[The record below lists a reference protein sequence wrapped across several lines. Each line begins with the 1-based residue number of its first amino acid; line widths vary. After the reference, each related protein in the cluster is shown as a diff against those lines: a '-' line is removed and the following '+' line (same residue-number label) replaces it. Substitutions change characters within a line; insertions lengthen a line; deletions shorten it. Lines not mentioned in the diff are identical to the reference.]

1 MYPVIFII
9 KKIHSNV
16 YLKIK
21 RELFCILLVR
31 VVTCIIATFHTSVL
45 TLFIRQVKYCS
56 VFILPLKYMSHVPT
70 FPKYPY
76 KSSLLKTISLI
87 KFIATTS
94 RKDSFTRMMVTNFF
108 RFLGN
113 LVWSCDANAP
123 LFWKSLYL
131 LLDIF
136 RAKCETTSIK
146 EIEASAQ
153 HIHGSNKWRVSL
165 ISENWK

>member
-45 TLFIRQVKYCS
+45 TLFLFFLFIRQVKYCS

-94 RKDSFTRMMVTNFF
+94 RKDSFTRMMVTKFSDFWETSFDHVMQTHHFF
-108 RFLGN
+108 E
-113 LVWSCDANAP
+113 S
-123 LFWKSLYL
+123 LFIYYWIFFGQRVRQHRSRKSKL
-131 LLDIF
+131 LPNTFMGLTND
-136 RAKCETTSIK
+136 
-146 EIEASAQ
+146 
-153 HIHGSNKWRVSL
+153 GSL
-165 ISENWK
+165 

>member
-1 MYPVIFII
+1 MYFTCKGRYVY
-9 KKIHSNV
+9 HSNFSYFRAYFV
-16 YLKIK
+16 
-21 RELFCILLVR
+21 FV
-31 VVTCIIATFHTSVL
+31 F
-45 TLFIRQVKYCS
+45 LFIRQVKYCS
-56 VFILPLKYMSHVPT
+56 VFILPLKFMSHVPT

-94 RKDSFTRMMVTNFF
+94 RKDSFTRMMVTKFF